1 MVAGQGSQPAHSNFG
16 GAASAGGG
24 AAPRNHPLVR
34 HGVAYPQP
42 TENWMLSPETVWF
55 ARTMR

>member
-1 MVAGQGSQPAHSNFG
+1 MAPSGRFPMVAVRGSDPADPNAW
-16 GAASAGGG
+16 GA
-24 AAPRNHPLVR
+24 
-34 HGVAYPQP
+34 AYPQP